1 MVQTHL
7 RIQGLGS
14 ATRSVIV
21 LHCVA
26 LSCTVLYCNVMYGI
40 AFEDSLKC
48 GERSKRHFLLP
59 KAVDDPV
66 HVLLGA

>member
-1 MVQTHL
+1 
-7 RIQGLGS
+7 
-14 ATRSVIV
+14 
-21 LHCVA
+21 
-26 LSCTVLYCNVMYGI
+26 MYGI

-66 HVLLGA
+66 HVLLDA